1 MAETEILTID
11 GIDVEIAKP
20 GKQVV
25 DRLIG
30 RLERQVADAQAKL
43 QQASDSAFQTED
55 KYAKDIQAR
64 DAKIKALEHEV
75 LDTQPTS
82 EEIAQMVSEHQKIK
96 EVAGLILGRDA
107 TLDGQSIEE
116 MHRTVVAHR
125 MGAAAKEMN
134 DVELRAAFE
143 ALRAVAGVGG
153 GTTTL
158 PASHHVRHAVQ
169 ENVSATVRDQT
180 VRQHDEQA
188 QRAHENQLG
197 GRRKRLYEALREGRS
212 LL

>member
-1 MAETEILTID
+1 
-11 GIDVEIAKP
+11 
-20 GKQVV
+20 
-25 DRLIG
+25 
-30 RLERQVADAQAKL
+30 
-43 QQASDSAFQTED
+43 
-55 KYAKDIQAR
+55 
-64 DAKIKALEHEV
+64 
-75 LDTQPTS
+75 
-82 EEIAQMVSEHQKIK
+82 
-96 EVAGLILGRDA
+96 
-107 TLDGQSIEE
+107 

-169 ENVSATVRDQT
+169 ENVSAAVRDQT

-188 QRAHENQLG
+188 QRAHEDQLG